1 MNTDIFEEIKNKIDI
16 ADVAEFY
23 GLELDKRNKCVCTFH
38 HEKTASFQV
47 YPKSQ
52 SFYCF
57 GCGVGGDTIA
67 FVQKFLNLPSP
78 IKAAERLNNDFN
90 LGLNLKPHKPTAA
103 ERQEQAVRNQRK
115 TISEMWEEW
124 KDSAVKNVIKYIKLL
139 EYWQNQYEPKSIN
152 AEYHPLFVESCQ
164 EIGFTE
170 YLFNC
175 MIQADEK
182 QWQELYKTSKREIN
196 YIVERIKI
204 YEQCNR

>member
-23 GLELDKRNKCVCTFH
+23 GLELDKRNKCVCPFH

-78 IKAAERLNNDFN
+78 IKAAERLNNDFS
-90 LGLNLKPHKPTAA
+90 LGLNLKPHKQTRAEITATA
-103 ERQEQAVRNQRK
+103 KREHRRTVVNAWR
-115 TISEMWEEW
+115 SW
-124 KDSAVKNVIKYIKLL
+124 KDNTLKNSIRYVKML
-139 EYWQNQYEPKSIN
+139 EDWQKQYAPKSIN
-152 AEYHPLFVESCQ
+152 EDYHPLFIESCQ
-164 EIGFTE
+164 RLE
-170 YLFNC
+170 YWSYAVEL
-175 MIQADEK
+175 MLTADEEM
-182 QWQELYKTSKREIN
+182 WQEIYMKAGKEI
-196 YIVERIKI
+196 EQRIRK
-204 YEQCNR
+204 